1 MNFIADPHVLT
12 FADQCAG
19 RIRLDRPKALHS
31 LDLGMVRGMTRALL
45 EWRSDDDVRIV
56 MIDHAVSPNG
66 DPKLSRGFC
75 AGGDVV
81 SIAKDTPGGGTLG
94 RDFFFE
100 EYRLN
105 HLMYTYPK
113 PGVVFMDGI
122 VMGGGV
128 GISCPCRYRVVTERT
143 LFAMPETT
151 IGLFPDVGGGRY
163 LSRLRGR
170 SAQYLALTSARLDG
184 ADCIALGLANFYV
197 PSDRLEAVK
206 AEIAASPEKTESIL
220 AGVAVAPPPAK
231 IVEQL
236 PTIDRLFASDDFDE
250 ILAKLRA
257 DGSEWA
263 LATHETLVKRS
274 PTACKVSLRMLVE
287 SPRQLH
293 FVDEMRMEYAIMAR
307 MHRAPDFAEGV
318 RALLIDKTAD
328 PRWSPATA
336 AEVTP
341 DMVDAYFEPLPPAEA
356 WTPLPAYRQ

>member
-1 MNFIADPHVLT
+1 MTFLADPHVLT
-12 FADQCAG
+12 FADGCAG

-31 LDLGMVRGMTRALL
+31 LDLGMVRAMTQALL
-45 EWRSDDDVRIV
+45 DWRSDDEVRIV
-56 MIDHAVSPNG
+56 MIDHAG
-66 DPKLSRGFC
+66 GRGFC

-143 LFAMPETT
+143 VFAMPETT

-197 PSDRLEAVK
+197 PSERLDAVK
-206 AEIAASPEKTESIL
+206 AEIALAPEKTESIL
-220 AGVAVAPPPAK
+220 AGAAVAPPPAT
-231 IVEQL
+231 ITDRL
-236 PTIDRLFASDDFDE
+236 PEIDRLFASDDFDE
-250 ILAKLRA
+250 ILT
-257 DGSEWA
+257 A
-263 LATHETLVKRS
+263 LAAEGGDWSTETLAALKKRS

-318 RALLIDKTAD
+318 RALLIDKTGNPA
-328 PRWSPATA
+328 WSPPTA

-341 DMVDAYFEPLPPAEA
+341 AMVDAYFEPLPPAEA
-356 WTPLPAYRQ
+356 WTPLPAHRSA